1 MSFFFDSQEI
11 EPDKGTAF
19 LDAVV
24 SMSSNDSSV
33 FVGAGAL
40 RNSDVFAAINI
51 IANDLASNRILVPKS
66 SVLETRLNDK
76 PNNNMSGRDFKFA
89 LAAQM
94 LLSGNSF
101 ALITEDGFQFV
112 PNSQMTVQQDD
123 VTGELTYIYTP
134 NGQRSRQIA
143 PNSILHFKCFT
154 QDGATGVSPLYAL
167 QDEVALQK
175 KGSNLLKGFFNTPQH
190 SILQVH
196 KTDLSSDAK
205 QNIRQK
211 FEASNKGALSTV
223 ILDDSMSLQN
233 LTVDEGLLKAIQTNE
248 FSTQKIASCF
258 GLPQSMLNVEEVHSS
273 AEQVAAQYYQSS
285 IYKYMDCFTS
295 ELAFKLGKQVIY
307 DDSRLKVNK
316 QQDIDNIIELVKNGI
331 YTAEEAKEKLGGNA
345 IDSK

>member
-11 EPDKGTAF
+11 EPDKDTAF

-76 PNNNMSGRDFKFA
+76 PNSNMNGRNFKFA

-101 ALITEDGFQFV
+101 ALITDDGFQFI

-123 VTGELTYIYTP
+123 VTGQLTYIYTP
-134 NGQRSRQIA
+134 NGQRGRQIA
-143 PNSILHFKCFT
+143 PDSILHFKCFT

-167 QDEVALQK
+167 QSEISLQK
-175 KGSNLLKGFFNTPQH
+175 KGNNLLKGFFEVPQH

-196 KTDLSSDAK
+196 KTDLSSEAK
-205 QNIRQK
+205 NSIRNK
-211 FEASNKGALSTV
+211 FEMANKNLLSTV
-223 ILDDSMSLQN
+223 ILDDNMDLKSLS
-233 LTVDEGLLKAIQTNE
+233 VDEGLLRAINTNE

-273 AEQVAAQYYQSS
+273 AAQVAAQYYQSS

-307 DDSRLKVNK
+307 DDSRLRINK
-316 QQDIDNIIELVKNGI
+316 QQDIENVIELTKAGV
-331 YTAEEAKEKLGGNA
+331 YTADEAKQKLGGNG
-345 IDSK
+345 ID

>member
-1 MSFFFDSQEI
+1 MSFFFDTGKI
-11 EPDKGTAF
+11 EPDKDTAF

-24 SMSSNDSSV
+24 SMSSNDSV
-33 FVGAGAL
+33 FVGASAL

-51 IANDLASNRILVPKS
+51 IANDLASNKISVPKS
-66 SVLETRLNDK
+66 GLLESRLNDK
-76 PNNNMSGRDFKFA
+76 PNNNMNGRNFKFA

-101 ALITEDGFQFV
+101 ALITDDGFQFI

-123 VTGELTYIYTP
+123 VSGQLTYIYTP
-134 NGQRSRQIA
+134 NGGKGRQIS
-143 PNSILHFKCFT
+143 PDKILHFKCFT

-167 QDEVALQK
+167 QSEVSLQA
-175 KGSNLLKGFFNTPQH
+175 KGNNLLKGFFDTP
-190 SILQVH
+190 SRNVLQVH

-205 QNIRQK
+205 NSIRNK
-211 FEASNKGALSTV
+211 FEQANRGILSTV
-223 ILDDSMSLQN
+223 VLDDSMDLKGLQ
-233 LTVDEGLLKAIQTNE
+233 VDEGLLRAINTNE

-273 AEQVAAQYYQSS
+273 AAQVAAQYYQSS

-307 DDSRLKVNK
+307 DDSRLRINK
-316 QQDIDNIIELVKNGI
+316 QQDIENVIELTKAGV
-331 YTAEEAKEKLGGNA
+331 YTAEEAKEKLGGTA
-345 IDSK
+345 I

>member
-1 MSFFFDSQEI
+1 MSFFFDTGKI

-76 PNNNMSGRDFKFA
+76 PNSNMSGRNFKFA

-101 ALITEDGFQFV
+101 ALIQDDGFQFI

-123 VTGELTYIYTP
+123 VTGELSYTYTP

-143 PNSILHFKCFT
+143 PESILHFKCFT
-154 QDGATGVSPLYAL
+154 QDGTTGISPLYAL

-175 KGSNLLKGFFNTPQH
+175 KGNNLLRGFFDSPSRNL
-190 SILQVH
+190 LQVH
-196 KTDLSSDAK
+196 KTDLSSEAK
-205 QNIRQK
+205 SNIRNK
-211 FEASNKGALSTV
+211 FEQANKGALSTV
-223 ILDDSMSLQN
+223 ILDDSMDLKGLQ
-233 LTVDEGLLKAIQTNE
+233 VDEGLLKSINTNE

-273 AEQVAAQYYQSS
+273 VAQVSAQYYEST

-307 DDSRLKVNK
+307 DDSRLKINK
-316 QQDIDNIIELVKNGI
+316 QQDIENVIELTKAGVYSPEETKNL
-331 YTAEEAKEKLGGNA
+331 LGGTQ
-345 IDSK
+345 

>member
-1 MSFFFDSQEI
+1 MSFFFDTHEI
-11 EPDKGTAF
+11 KPDKDTAF

-51 IANDLASNRILVPKS
+51 IAGDLSSNRILVPKS
-66 SVLETRLNDK
+66 SVLETRLNDR
-76 PNNNMSGRDFKFA
+76 PNSNMSGRDFKFA

-123 VTGELTYIYTP
+123 VTSQLTYVYAP

-143 PNSILHFKCFT
+143 PENILHFKSFT
-154 QDGATGVSPLYAL
+154 QDGAVGISPLYAL

-175 KGSNLLKGFFNTPQH
+175 KGNGLLKGFFDSPSRNV
-190 SILQVH
+190 LQVH

-205 QNIRQK
+205 ANIRNK
-211 FEASNKGALSTV
+211 FEQANKGALSTV
-223 ILDDSMSLQN
+223 ILDDSMSLQG
-233 LTVDEGLLKAIQTNE
+233 LTVDEGLLKAINSNE
-248 FSTQKIASCF
+248 FSTQKIASAF
-258 GLPQSMLNVEEVHSS
+258 QMPQSMLNVEEVHSS
-273 AEQVAAQYYQSS
+273 AAQVAAQYYQHS
-285 IYKYMDCFTS
+285 IYRYMDCFTS
-295 ELAFKLGKQVIY
+295 ELAFKLGKQVVY
-307 DDSRLKVNK
+307 DDQKLTTNK
-316 QQDIDNIIELVKNGI
+316 QQNIENVIELTKAGV
-331 YTAEEAKEKLGGNA
+331 YTPDEAKEKLGGNV
-345 IDSK
+345 ID

>member
-1 MSFFFDSQEI
+1 MSFFFDTHEI
-11 EPDKGTAF
+11 EPDSDSAF

-76 PNNNMSGRDFKFA
+76 PNANMSGRDFKFA

-101 ALITEDGFQFV
+101 ALITDNGFQFI
-112 PNSQMTVQQDD
+112 PNSQMTVQRDD
-123 VTGELTYIYTP
+123 VTGQLSYTYSP
-134 NGQRSRQIA
+134 NNRTSSQIA
-143 PNSILHFKCFT
+143 PENILHFKSFT
-154 QDGATGVSPLYAL
+154 QDGAVGISPLYAL
-167 QDEVALQK
+167 QSEVTLQK
-175 KGSNLLKGFFNTPQH
+175 KGNDLLKGFFDSPSRNV
-190 SILQVH
+190 LQVH

-205 QNIRQK
+205 ANIRNK
-211 FEASNKGALSTV
+211 FEQANSSALSTI
-223 ILDDSMSLQN
+223 ILDDSMSLQG
-233 LTVDEGLLKAIQTNE
+233 LTVDEGLLKAINSNE

-273 AEQVAAQYYQSS
+273 AAQVSAQYYQSS

-295 ELAFKLGKQVIY
+295 ELAFKLGKQVSY
-307 DDSRLKVNK
+307 DDKRLRVNK

-331 YTAEEAKEKLGGNA
+331 YTPQEAKEKLGGTQ
-345 IDSK
+345 

>member
-1 MSFFFDSQEI
+1 MSFFFDTGEI
-11 EPDKGTAF
+11 EPDKDTAF

-33 FVGAGAL
+33 FVGASAL

-66 SVLETRLNDK
+66 SVLEKQLNDR
-76 PNNNMSGRDFKFA
+76 PNGQMNGHNFKFA

-101 ALITEDGFQFV
+101 ALITDDGFQFI

-123 VTGELTYIYTP
+123 VTGQLTYTYTP
-134 NGQRSRQIA
+134 NNQRSRQIA
-143 PNSILHFKCFT
+143 PENVLHFKCFT
-154 QDGATGVSPLYAL
+154 QDGAKGISPLYAL
-167 QDEVALQK
+167 QSEISLQA
-175 KGSNLLKGFFNTPQH
+175 KGNNLLKGFFDSPSRNV
-190 SILQVH
+190 LQVH
-196 KTDLSSDAK
+196 KTDLSSEAK
-205 QNIRQK
+205 SSIRNK
-211 FEASNKGALSTV
+211 FEMANKGTLSTV
-223 ILDDSMSLQN
+223 ILDDNMDLKG
-233 LTVDEGLLKAIQTNE
+233 LTVDEGLLKAINTNE

-273 AEQVAAQYYQSS
+273 AAQVAAQYYQSS

-307 DDSRLKVNK
+307 DDSRLRVNK
-316 QQDIDNIIELVKNGI
+316 QQDIDNVIELTKAGV
-331 YTAEEAKEKLGGNA
+331 YSPEEAKQKLGGNA
-345 IDSK
+345 I

>member
-1 MSFFFDSQEI
+1 MSFFFDTQKI
-11 EPDKGTAF
+11 EPDKDTAF

-24 SMSSNDSSV
+24 SMSFNDSSV

-76 PNNNMSGRDFKFA
+76 PNANMSGRDFKFA

-101 ALITEDGFQFV
+101 ALIQDNGFKFV

-123 VTGELTYIYTP
+123 VTGELTYTYTP
-134 NGQRSRQIA
+134 NNQRSRQIA
-143 PNSILHFKCFT
+143 PNSILHFKYFS
-154 QDGATGVSPLYAL
+154 QDGATGISPLYAL

-175 KGSNLLKGFFNTPQH
+175 KGNNLLKGFFDSPSRNV
-190 SILQVH
+190 LQVH

-205 QNIRQK
+205 SNIRSK
-211 FEASNKGALSTV
+211 FEQANKGALSTV
-223 ILDDSMSLQN
+223 ILDDSMSLQG
-233 LTVDEGLLKAIQTNE
+233 LQVDEGLLKAVNTNE
-248 FSTQKIASCF
+248 FSTQKIASAF

-273 AEQVAAQYYQSS
+273 AAQVAAQYYQHS
-285 IYKYMDCFTS
+285 IYRYMDCFTS
-295 ELAFKLGKQVIY
+295 ELAFKLGKQVVY
-307 DDSRLKVNK
+307 NDSKLTIDK
-316 QQDIDNIIELVKNGI
+316 QQDIQNLIELTKAGV
-331 YTAEEAKEKLGGNA
+331 YTPDEAKQKLGGNA
-345 IDSK
+345 I

>member
-1 MSFFFDSQEI
+1 MSFFFDTQEI
-11 EPDKGTAF
+11 EPDKDTAF

-33 FVGAGAL
+33 FVGSGAL

-66 SVLETRLNDK
+66 SVLETRLNDR
-76 PNNNMSGRDFKFA
+76 PNSNMSGRDLKFA

-101 ALITEDGFQFV
+101 ALIQDNSFQFV

-143 PNSILHFKCFT
+143 PDNILHFKCFS
-154 QDGATGVSPLYAL
+154 QDGVSGISPLFAL
-167 QDEVALQK
+167 QSEVALQK
-175 KGSNLLKGFFNTPQH
+175 KGNDLLKGFFDSPSRNV
-190 SILQVH
+190 LQVH

-205 QNIRQK
+205 ANIRNK
-211 FEASNKGALSTV
+211 FEQANKGALSTV
-223 ILDDSMSLQN
+223 ILDDSMSLQG

-273 AEQVAAQYYQSS
+273 AAQVAAQYYESS

-295 ELAFKLGKQVIY
+295 ELSFKLGKQVIY
-307 DDSRLKVNK
+307 DDSRLRVNK
-316 QQDIDNIIELVKNGI
+316 QQDIENVIELTKAGV
-331 YTAEEAKEKLGGNA
+331 YTPDEAKEKLGGNA
-345 IDSK
+345 ID

>member
-1 MSFFFDSQEI
+1 MSFFFDSQKI
-11 EPDKGTAF
+11 EPDSDSAF
-19 LDAVV
+19 LDAIV

-40 RNSDVFAAINI
+40 RNSDVFSAVNI
-51 IANDLASNRILVPKS
+51 ISNDIASNRILVPKS

-76 PNNNMSGRDFKFA
+76 PNANMSGRDFKFA

-101 ALITEDGFQFV
+101 ALITEDGFQFI

-123 VTGELTYIYTP
+123 VTGQLTYVYTP

-143 PNSILHFKCFT
+143 PENILHFKSFT
-154 QDGATGVSPLYAL
+154 QDGAVGISPLYSL

-175 KGSNLLKGFFNTPQH
+175 KGNGLLKGFFDSPSRNV
-190 SILQVH
+190 LQVH

-205 QNIRQK
+205 ANIRNK
-211 FEASNKGALSTV
+211 FEQANKGALSTV
-223 ILDDSMSLQN
+223 ILDDSMSLQG
-233 LTVDEGLLKAIQTNE
+233 LTVDEGLLKAINSNE

-273 AEQVAAQYYQSS
+273 AQQVSAQYYQSS

-295 ELAFKLGKQVIY
+295 ELAFKLGKQVSY
-307 DDSRLKVNK
+307 DDKRLKVNK
-316 QQDIDNIIELVKNGI
+316 QQDIDNIIELTKAGV
-331 YTAEEAKEKLGGNA
+331 YTPEEAKEKLGGNA
-345 IDSK
+345 I

>member
-1 MSFFFDSQEI
+1 MSFFFDTQEI
-11 EPDKGTAF
+11 EPDKDTAF

-51 IANDLASNRILVPKS
+51 IANDLASNRILVPTS
-66 SVLETRLNDK
+66 QALEVKLNDK
-76 PNNNMSGRDFKFA
+76 PNSNMNGRDFKFT

-101 ALITEDGFQFV
+101 ALITDNGFQFI

-134 NGQRSRQIA
+134 NNQTSRQIA
-143 PNSILHFKCFT
+143 PENILHFKSFT
-154 QDGATGVSPLYAL
+154 QDGAVGISPLYAL
-167 QDEVALQK
+167 QDEIGLQK
-175 KGSNLLKGFFNTPQH
+175 KGNNLLKGFFDSPSRNV
-190 SILQVH
+190 LQVH

-205 QNIRQK
+205 ANIRNK
-211 FEASNKGALSTV
+211 FEQANKGALSTV
-223 ILDDSMSLQN
+223 ILDDSMSLQG

-273 AEQVAAQYYQSS
+273 AAQVAAQYYQSS
-285 IYKYMDCFTS
+285 IYKYMSCFTS
-295 ELAFKLGKQVIY
+295 ELTFKLGKQVIY
-307 DDSRLKVNK
+307 DDQRLRVNK
-316 QQDIDNIIELVKNGI
+316 QQDIENVIELTKAGV
-331 YTAEEAKEKLGGNA
+331 YTPDEAKQKLGGNA
-345 IDSK
+345 ID

>member
-11 EPDKGTAF
+11 EPDKDTAF

-33 FVGAGAL
+33 FVGASAL
-40 RNSDVFAAINI
+40 RNSDVFSAINI
-51 IANDLASNRILVPKS
+51 IAGDLASNRILVPTS
-66 SVLETRLNDK
+66 QALEVKLNDK
-76 PNNNMSGRDFKFA
+76 PNENMSGRDFKFA

-101 ALITEDGFQFV
+101 ALITDNGFQFV

-123 VTGELTYIYTP
+123 VTGQLTYTYTP

-143 PNSILHFKCFT
+143 PENILHFKCFT
-154 QDGATGVSPLYAL
+154 QDGATGISPLYAL

-175 KGSNLLKGFFNTPQH
+175 RGNALLKGFFDSPSRNV
-190 SILQVH
+190 LQVH

-205 QNIRQK
+205 ANIRNK
-211 FEASNKGALSTV
+211 FEQANKGALSTV
-223 ILDDSMSLQN
+223 ILDDSMDLKG
-233 LTVDEGLLKAIQTNE
+233 LTVDEGLLKAINSNE

-273 AEQVAAQYYQSS
+273 VAQVSAQYYEST
-285 IYKYMDCFTS
+285 IYRYMDCFTS

-307 DDSRLKVNK
+307 DDSRLKINK
-316 QQDIDNIIELVKNGI
+316 QQTIENVIELTKAGV
-331 YTAEEAKEKLGGNA
+331 YSPEEAKEKLGGNA
-345 IDSK
+345 ID

>member
-1 MSFFFDSQEI
+1 MSFFFDTGEI
-11 EPDKGTAF
+11 EPDKDTAF

-76 PNNNMSGRDFKFA
+76 PNENMSGHDLKFA

-101 ALITEDGFQFV
+101 ALITDNGFQFI

-123 VTGELTYIYTP
+123 VTGQLTYTYTP

-143 PNSILHFKCFT
+143 PDSILHFKCFT
-154 QDGATGVSPLYAL
+154 QDGATGISPLYAL

-175 KGSNLLKGFFNTPQH
+175 KGNNLLRGFFDSPSRNV
-190 SILQVH
+190 LQVH

-205 QNIRQK
+205 SNIRNK
-211 FEASNKGALSTV
+211 FEQANKGALSTV
-223 ILDDSMSLQN
+223 ILDDSMDLKG
-233 LTVDEGLLKAIQTNE
+233 LTVDEGLLKAINSNE

-273 AEQVAAQYYQSS
+273 VAQVSAQYYEST
-285 IYKYMDCFTS
+285 IYRYMDCFTS
-295 ELAFKLGKQVIY
+295 ELAFKLGKQVSY
-307 DDSRLKVNK
+307 DDSRLRVNK
-316 QQDIDNIIELVKNGI
+316 QQDIDNIIGLTKAGV

-345 IDSK
+345 ID

>member
-1 MSFFFDSQEI
+1 MSFFFDTGEI
-11 EPDKGTAF
+11 EPDKDTAF

-33 FVGAGAL
+33 FVGAGAGAL

-76 PNNNMSGRDFKFA
+76 PNSNMSGRNFKFA

-101 ALITEDGFQFV
+101 ALIQDDGFQFI

-123 VTGELTYIYTP
+123 VTGELSYTYTP

-143 PNSILHFKCFT
+143 PDSILHFKYFT
-154 QDGATGVSPLYAL
+154 QDGATGISPLYAL

-175 KGSNLLKGFFNTPQH
+175 KGNNLLKGFFDSPSRNV
-190 SILQVH
+190 LQVH

-205 QNIRQK
+205 SNIRSK
-211 FEASNKGALSTV
+211 FEQANRGALSTV
-223 ILDDSMSLQN
+223 ILDDSMDLKG
-233 LTVDEGLLKAIQTNE
+233 LTVDEGLLKAINTNE

-273 AEQVAAQYYQSS
+273 AAQVAAQYYQSS

-307 DDSRLKVNK
+307 DDSRLKINK
-316 QQDIDNIIELVKNGI
+316 QQDIENVIELTKAGVYSPEETKNL
-331 YTAEEAKEKLGGNA
+331 LGGTQ
-345 IDSK
+345 

>member
-1 MSFFFDSQEI
+1 MSFFFDSQKI
-11 EPDKGTAF
+11 EPDKDTAF

-40 RNSDVFAAINI
+40 RNSDIYAAINI

-76 PNNNMSGRDFKFA
+76 PNANMSGRDFKFA

-101 ALITEDGFQFV
+101 ALITDNGFQFI
-112 PNSQMTVQQDD
+112 PNSQMTVEQDD
-123 VTGELTYIYTP
+123 VSGALTYVYTP

-143 PNSILHFKCFT
+143 PDSILHFKSFT
-154 QDGATGVSPLYAL
+154 QDGAVGISPLYAL
-167 QDEVALQK
+167 QDELVLQR
-175 KGSNLLKGFFNTPQH
+175 KGNGLLKGFFDSPSRNV
-190 SILQVH
+190 LQVH

-205 QNIRQK
+205 ANIRNK
-211 FEASNKGALSTV
+211 FEQANKGALSTV
-223 ILDDSMSLQN
+223 ILDDSMDLKG
-233 LTVDEGLLKAIQTNE
+233 LTVDANLLKAINSNE

-273 AEQVAAQYYQSS
+273 AAQVSAQYYESS

-295 ELAFKLGKQVIY
+295 ELAFKLGKQVSY
-307 DDSRLKVNK
+307 DDSRLRVNK
-316 QQDIDNIIELVKNGI
+316 QQDIDNVIELTKAGV
-331 YTAEEAKEKLGGNA
+331 YSADEAKNLLGGNA
-345 IDSK
+345 I

>member
-1 MSFFFDSQEI
+1 MSFFFDTGEI
-11 EPDKGTAF
+11 EPDKDTAF

-33 FVGAGAL
+33 FVGAL
-40 RNSDVFAAINI
+40 RNSDIYAAINI
-51 IANDLASNRILVPKS
+51 IANDLASNRILVPTS
-66 SVLETRLNDK
+66 QALEVKLNDK
-76 PNNNMSGRDFKFA
+76 PNENMSGRDFKFA

-101 ALITEDGFQFV
+101 ALITDNGFQFV

-123 VTGELTYIYTP
+123 VTGELTYTYTP
-134 NGQRSRQIA
+134 NGQRGRQIS

-154 QDGATGVSPLYAL
+154 QDGAKGISPLYAL

-175 KGSNLLKGFFNTPQH
+175 KGNNLLRGFFDSPSRNV
-190 SILQVH
+190 LQVH

-205 QNIRQK
+205 SNIRSK
-211 FEASNKGALSTV
+211 FEQANKGALSTV
-223 ILDDSMSLQN
+223 ILDDSMDLKG
-233 LTVDEGLLKAIQTNE
+233 LTVDEGLLKAINSNE

-273 AEQVAAQYYQSS
+273 AAQVAAQYYQSS

-295 ELAFKLGKQVIY
+295 ELAFKLGKQVSY
-307 DDSRLKVNK
+307 DDSRLKINK
-316 QQDIDNIIELVKNGI
+316 QQDIENVIELTKAGV
-331 YTAEEAKEKLGGNA
+331 YTADEAKQKLGGNA
-345 IDSK
+345 I

>member
-1 MSFFFDSQEI
+1 MSFFFDTGKI
-11 EPDKGTAF
+11 EPDKDSAF

-76 PNNNMSGRDFKFA
+76 PNSNMNGRNFKFA

-101 ALITEDGFQFV
+101 ALITDDGFQFI
-112 PNSQMTVQQDD
+112 PNSQLTVEQDD
-123 VTGELTYIYTP
+123 VTGELTYTYTP

-143 PNSILHFKCFT
+143 PDSILHFRCFT
-154 QDGATGVSPLYAL
+154 QDGATGISPLYAL

-175 KGSNLLKGFFNTPQH
+175 KGNNLLKGFFDSPSRNV
-190 SILQVH
+190 LQVH

-205 QNIRQK
+205 SNIRSK
-211 FEASNKGALSTV
+211 FEQANRGALSTV
-223 ILDDSMSLQN
+223 ILDDSMDLKG
-233 LTVDEGLLKAIQTNE
+233 LTVDEGLLKAINTNE

-258 GLPQSMLNVEEVHSS
+258 GLPQSMLNVEEVHNS
-273 AEQVAAQYYQSS
+273 AAQVAAQYYQSS

-307 DDSRLKVNK
+307 DDSRLKINK
-316 QQDIDNIIELVKNGI
+316 QQDIENVIELVKNGV
-331 YTAEEAKEKLGGNA
+331 YTADEAKEKLGGNA
-345 IDSK
+345 I

>member
-1 MSFFFDSQEI
+1 MSFFFDTHEI
-11 EPDKGTAF
+11 EPDKDTAF

-101 ALITEDGFQFV
+101 ALITDNGFQFI

-123 VTGELTYIYTP
+123 VTGQLTYIYTP
-134 NGQRSRQIA
+134 SGQRSRQIA
-143 PNSILHFKCFT
+143 PENILHFKSFT
-154 QDGATGVSPLYAL
+154 QDGAVGISPLYAL
-167 QDEVALQK
+167 QDEVLLQK
-175 KGSNLLKGFFNTPQH
+175 KGNGLLKGFFDSPSRNV
-190 SILQVH
+190 LQVH

-205 QNIRQK
+205 ANIRNK
-211 FEASNKGALSTV
+211 FEQANKGALSTV
-223 ILDDSMSLQN
+223 ILDDSMSLQG
-233 LTVDEGLLKAIQTNE
+233 LTVDANLLKAINSNE
-248 FSTQKIASCF
+248 FSTQKIASAF
-258 GLPQSMLNVEEVHSS
+258 QMPQSMLNVEEVHSS
-273 AEQVAAQYYQSS
+273 AAQVAAQYYQHS
-285 IYKYMDCFTS
+285 IYRYMDCFTS
-295 ELAFKLGKQVIY
+295 ELAFKLGKQVVY
-307 DDSRLKVNK
+307 DDSKLTTNK
-316 QQDIDNIIELVKNGI
+316 QQDIENVIELTKAGV
-331 YTAEEAKEKLGGNA
+331 YTPDEAKEKLGGNV
-345 IDSK
+345 ID

>member
-1 MSFFFDSQEI
+1 LSFFFDSKP
-11 EPDKGTAF
+11 EPDKDSAF

-51 IANDLASNRILVPKS
+51 IAGDLANNRIIVPKS

-76 PNNNMSGRDFKFA
+76 PNANMSGRDLKFA

-143 PNSILHFKCFT
+143 PDSILHFKSFT
-154 QDGATGVSPLYAL
+154 QDGAVGISPLYAL

-175 KGSNLLKGFFNTPQH
+175 KGNNLLKGFFDSPSRNV
-190 SILQVH
+190 LQVH
-196 KTDLSSDAK
+196 KTDLSSEAK
-205 QNIRQK
+205 SNIRQK
-211 FEASNKGALSTV
+211 FEQANRGALSTV
-223 ILDDSMSLQN
+223 ILDDSMSLQG
-233 LTVDEGLLKAIQTNE
+233 LEVDTGLLRAVSTNE

-258 GLPQSMLNVEEVHSS
+258 GLPQSMLNVEEQHSS
-273 AEQVAAQYYQSS
+273 VSQVSAQYYEST
-285 IYKYMDCFTS
+285 IYKYMNCFTS
-295 ELAFKLGKQVIY
+295 ELSFKLGKQVSY

-316 QQDIDNIIELVKNGI
+316 QQDIENIIELTKAGV
-331 YTAEEAKEKLGGNA
+331 YTPDEAKNLLGGNA
-345 IDSK
+345 I

>member
-11 EPDKGTAF
+11 EPDPSGAF
-19 LDAVV
+19 LDAIV

-33 FVGAGAL
+33 FVAANML
-40 RNSDVFAAINI
+40 RNSDVYSAINI

-101 ALITEDGFQFV
+101 ALITEDGFKFV
-112 PNSQMTVQQDD
+112 PNSQITVQRDD
-123 VTGELTYIYTP
+123 VTGELTYTYTP
-134 NGQRSRQIA
+134 NGQRGRQIS

-154 QDGATGVSPLYAL
+154 QDGATGISPLYAL

-175 KGSNLLKGFFNTPQH
+175 KGNSLLRGFFDSPSRNV
-190 SILQVH
+190 LQVH

-205 QNIRQK
+205 SNIRNK
-211 FEASNKGALSTV
+211 FEQANTGALSTV
-223 ILDDSMSLQN
+223 ILDDSMDLKGLQ
-233 LTVDEGLLKAIQTNE
+233 VDEGLLRAINTNE

-273 AEQVAAQYYQSS
+273 AAQVAAQYYQSS

-295 ELAFKLGKQVIY
+295 ELAFKLGKQVSY
-307 DDSRLKVNK
+307 DDSRLKINK
-316 QQDIDNIIELVKNGI
+316 QQDIDNVIELTKAGV
-331 YTAEEAKEKLGGNA
+331 YTADEAKQKLGGTA
-345 IDSK
+345 ID

>member
-1 MSFFFDSQEI
+1 MSFFFDTHEI
-11 EPDKGTAF
+11 EPDKDTAF

-40 RNSDVFAAINI
+40 RNSDVYAAINI
-51 IANDLASNRILVPKS
+51 ISNDLASNRILVPKS

-76 PNNNMSGRDFKFA
+76 PNANMSGRDFKFA

-101 ALITEDGFQFV
+101 ALITDNGFQFV

-123 VTGELTYIYTP
+123 VTGELTYTYTP
-134 NGQRSRQIA
+134 NGQRGRQIS

-154 QDGATGVSPLYAL
+154 QDGATGISPLYAL

-175 KGSNLLKGFFNTPQH
+175 KGNNLLRGFFEVPQH

-205 QNIRQK
+205 ANIRNK
-211 FEASNKGALSTV
+211 FEQANKGALSTV
-223 ILDDSMSLQN
+223 ILDDSMDLKG
-233 LTVDEGLLKAIQTNE
+233 LTVDEGLLKAINTNE
-248 FSTQKIASCF
+248 FSGC
-258 GLPQSMLNVEEVHSS
+258 
-273 AEQVAAQYYQSS
+273 
-285 IYKYMDCFTS
+285 
-295 ELAFKLGKQVIY
+295 
-307 DDSRLKVNK
+307 
-316 QQDIDNIIELVKNGI
+316 
-331 YTAEEAKEKLGGNA
+331 
-345 IDSK
+345 

>member
-1 MSFFFDSQEI
+1 MSFFFNSPTI
-11 EPDKGTAF
+11 EPDKDTAF

-33 FVGAGAL
+33 FVGASAL

-76 PNNNMSGRDFKFA
+76 PNSNMNGRALKFA

-101 ALITEDGFQFV
+101 ALITDNGFQFI

-123 VTGELTYIYTP
+123 VTGELTYTYTP

-143 PNSILHFKCFT
+143 PDSILHFKCFT

-175 KGSNLLKGFFNTPQH
+175 KGNNLLKGFFDSPSRNV
-190 SILQVH
+190 LQVH

-205 QNIRQK
+205 SNIRNK
-211 FEASNKGALSTV
+211 FEQANRGALSTI
-223 ILDDSMSLQN
+223 ILDDSMSLTG
-233 LTVDEGLLKAIQTNE
+233 LTIDTGLLKAVNTNE

-273 AEQVAAQYYQSS
+273 MTQANSQYLQST

-307 DDSRLKVNK
+307 DDSRLRVNK
-316 QQDIDNIIELVKNGI
+316 QQDIDNVIELTKAGV
-331 YTAEEAKEKLGGNA
+331 YSPEEAKQKLGGTQ
-345 IDSK
+345 

>member
-1 MSFFFDSQEI
+1 MSFFFDTHEI
-11 EPDKGTAF
+11 EPDKDTAF

-33 FVGAGAL
+33 YVGAGAL

-76 PNNNMSGRDFKFA
+76 PNANMSGRDFKFA

-101 ALITEDGFQFV
+101 ALITDDGFQFV
-112 PNSQMTVQQDD
+112 PNSQMTVQRDD
-123 VTGELTYIYTP
+123 VTGQLSYTYSP
-134 NGQRSRQIA
+134 NNRTSSQIA
-143 PNSILHFKCFT
+143 PENILHFKNFT
-154 QDGATGVSPLYAL
+154 QDGAVGISPLYAL
-167 QDEVALQK
+167 QSEVTLQK
-175 KGSNLLKGFFNTPQH
+175 KGNDLLKGFFDSPSRNV
-190 SILQVH
+190 LQVH

-205 QNIRQK
+205 ANIRNK
-211 FEASNKGALSTV
+211 FEQANSSALSTI
-223 ILDDSMSLQN
+223 ILDDSMSLQG
-233 LTVDEGLLKAIQTNE
+233 LTVDEGLLKAINSNE

-273 AEQVAAQYYQSS
+273 AQQVSAQYYQSS

-295 ELAFKLGKQVIY
+295 ELAFKLGKQVSY
-307 DDSRLKVNK
+307 DDSRLRINR
-316 QQDIDNIIELVKNGI
+316 QQNIENVIELTKAGV
-331 YTAEEAKEKLGGNA
+331 YTPDEAKQKLGGTQ
-345 IDSK
+345 

>member
-1 MSFFFDSQEI
+1 MSFFFDSPTI
-11 EPDKGTAF
+11 EPDKDTAF

-51 IANDLASNRILVPKS
+51 IANDLASNRILVSKS

-76 PNNNMSGRDFKFA
+76 PNANMSGRDFKFA

-101 ALITEDGFQFV
+101 ALITDNGFQFI

-123 VTGELTYIYTP
+123 VSGQLTYVYTP

-143 PNSILHFKCFT
+143 PDSILHFKSFT
-154 QDGATGVSPLYAL
+154 QDGAVGISPLYSL

-175 KGSNLLKGFFNTPQH
+175 KGNGLLKGFFDSPSRNV
-190 SILQVH
+190 LQVH

-205 QNIRQK
+205 ANIRNK
-211 FEASNKGALSTV
+211 FEQANKGALSTV
-223 ILDDSMSLQN
+223 ILDDSMSLTN
-233 LTVDEGLLKAIQTNE
+233 LSIDTGLLKAISTNE

-273 AEQVAAQYYQSS
+273 ASQVAAQYYQSS

-295 ELAFKLGKQVIY
+295 ELAFKLGKQVVY
-307 DDSRLKVNK
+307 DDQRLKINN
-316 QQDIDNIIELVKNGI
+316 QQNIDNVIELTKAGV
-331 YTAEEAKEKLGGNA
+331 YSPEEAKEKLGGNA
-345 IDSK
+345 I

>member
-11 EPDKGTAF
+11 EPDSSEAF
-19 LDAVV
+19 LDAIV

-33 FVGAGAL
+33 FVSAAVL
-40 RNSDVFAAINI
+40 KNSDVYAAINI

-76 PNNNMSGRDFKFA
+76 PNNSMSGRDLKFA

-101 ALITEDGFQFV
+101 ALITDNGFQFV

-123 VTGELTYIYTP
+123 VTGQLTYTYTP

-143 PNSILHFKCFT
+143 PENILHFKCFT
-154 QDGATGVSPLYAL
+154 QDGAKGISPLYAL

-175 KGSNLLKGFFNTPQH
+175 KGNNLLRGFFEVPQH

-205 QNIRQK
+205 ANIRNK
-211 FEASNKGALSTV
+211 FEQANKGALSTV
-223 ILDDSMSLQN
+223 ILDDSMDLKG
-233 LTVDEGLLKAIQTNE
+233 LTVDEGLLKAINTNE

-273 AEQVAAQYYQSS
+273 AAQVAAQYYQSS

-307 DDSRLKVNK
+307 DDSRLRINK
-316 QQDIDNIIELVKNGI
+316 QQDIENVIELTKAGV
-331 YTAEEAKEKLGGNA
+331 YTADEAKQKLGGNG
-345 IDSK
+345 ID

>member
-1 MSFFFDSQEI
+1 MSFFFDSQKI
-11 EPDKGTAF
+11 EPDKDTAF

-33 FVGAGAL
+33 YVGAGSL

-76 PNNNMSGRDFKFA
+76 PNGNMSGRDFKFA

-112 PNSQMTVQQDD
+112 ANSQMTVQQDD

-134 NGQRSRQIA
+134 NGRKSVVIA
-143 PNSILHFKCFT
+143 PDSILHFKNFT
-154 QDGATGVSPLYAL
+154 QDGAVGISPLYAL

-175 KGSNLLKGFFNTPQH
+175 KGNGLLRGFFDSPSRNV
-190 SILQVH
+190 LQVH

-205 QNIRQK
+205 ANIRNK
-211 FEASNKGALSTV
+211 FEQANKGALSTV
-223 ILDDSMSLQN
+223 ILDDSMDLKG
-233 LTVDEGLLKAIQTNE
+233 LTVDEGLLKAINSNE

-273 AEQVAAQYYQSS
+273 AQQVSAQYYQSS

-295 ELAFKLGKQVIY
+295 ELAFKLGKQVSY

-316 QQDIDNIIELVKNGI
+316 QQDIENVIELTKAGV
-331 YTAEEAKEKLGGNA
+331 YTPDEAKQKLGGNA
-345 IDSK
+345 I

>member
-1 MSFFFDSQEI
+1 MSFFFDTQEI
-11 EPDKGTAF
+11 EPDKDTAF

-33 FVGAGAL
+33 FVNAGAL

-76 PNNNMSGRDFKFA
+76 PNSNMNGRNFKFA

-101 ALITEDGFQFV
+101 ALITDDGFQFI

-123 VTGELTYIYTP
+123 VTGELSYTYTP

-143 PNSILHFKCFT
+143 PESILHFKCFT
-154 QDGATGVSPLYAL
+154 QDGATGISPLYAL

-175 KGSNLLKGFFNTPQH
+175 KGNNLLRGFFDSPSRNL
-190 SILQVH
+190 LQVH
-196 KTDLSSDAK
+196 KTDLSSEAK
-205 QNIRQK
+205 SNIRNK
-211 FEASNKGALSTV
+211 FEQANKGALSTV
-223 ILDDSMSLQN
+223 ILDDSMDLKG
-233 LTVDEGLLKAIQTNE
+233 LTIDTGLLKAVNTNE

-273 AEQVAAQYYQSS
+273 MTQANSQYLQST

-307 DDSRLKVNK
+307 DDSRLRVNK
-316 QQDIDNIIELVKNGI
+316 QQDIDNVIELTKAGV
-331 YTAEEAKEKLGGNA
+331 YSPEEAKQKLGGTA
-345 IDSK
+345 I

>member
-1 MSFFFDSQEI
+1 MSFFFDTQEI
-11 EPDKGTAF
+11 KEDSSDAF

-76 PNNNMSGRDFKFA
+76 PNSNMSGRDFKFA

-123 VTGELTYIYTP
+123 VTGQLTYIYTP
-134 NGQRSRQIA
+134 NGQRGRQIA
-143 PNSILHFKCFT
+143 PDSILHFKCFS
-154 QDGATGVSPLYAL
+154 QDGAVGISPLYAL

-175 KGSNLLKGFFNTPQH
+175 KGNNLLKGFFDSPSRNV
-190 SILQVH
+190 LQVH
-196 KTDLSSDAK
+196 KTDLSSEAK
-205 QNIRQK
+205 SSIRNK
-211 FEASNKGALSTV
+211 FEQANKGALSTV
-223 ILDDSMSLQN
+223 ILDDSMDLKG
-233 LTVDEGLLKAIQTNE
+233 LEVDTGLLKAVSTNQ

-258 GLPQSMLNVEEVHSS
+258 GLPSSLLNVEEVHSS
-273 AEQVAAQYYQSS
+273 ASQVEKQYYEHS
-285 IYKYMDCFTS
+285 IYRYMDCFTS
-295 ELAFKLGKQVIY
+295 ELAFKLNKQVDY
-307 DDSRLKVNK
+307 DDSKLTTNK
-316 QQDIDNIIELVKNGI
+316 QQDIDNIIELTKAGV
-331 YTAEEAKEKLGGNA
+331 YSPEEAKEKLGGTQ
-345 IDSK
+345 

>member
-1 MSFFFDSQEI
+1 MSFFFDTQEI
-11 EPDKGTAF
+11 KEDSSDAF

-76 PNNNMSGRDFKFA
+76 PNANMSGRDFKFA

-101 ALITEDGFQFV
+101 ALITEDGFQFI

-143 PNSILHFKCFT
+143 PDNILHFKSFT
-154 QDGATGVSPLYAL
+154 QDGAVGISPLYAL
-167 QDEVALQK
+167 QDEIGLQK
-175 KGSNLLKGFFNTPQH
+175 KGNNLLKGFFDSPSRNV
-190 SILQVH
+190 LQVH

-205 QNIRQK
+205 ANIRSK
-211 FEASNKGALSTV
+211 FEQANKGALSTV
-223 ILDDSMSLQN
+223 ILDDSMSLQG
-233 LTVDEGLLKAIQTNE
+233 LEVDTGLLKAVSTNE

-273 AEQVAAQYYQSS
+273 ASQVASQYYQHS
-285 IYKYMDCFTS
+285 IYRYMDCFTS
-295 ELAFKLGKQVIY
+295 ELAFKLNKQVVY
-307 DDSRLKVNK
+307 DDSKLTTNK
-316 QQDIDNIIELVKNGI
+316 QQDIENVIELTKAGV
-331 YTAEEAKEKLGGNA
+331 YTPQEAKQKLGGNA
-345 IDSK
+345 ID

>member
-1 MSFFFDSQEI
+1 MSFFFDTGEI
-11 EPDKGTAF
+11 EPDKDTAF

-24 SMSSNDSSV
+24 SMSSNDSMLT
-33 FVGAGAL
+33 GAGSL

-76 PNNNMSGRDFKFA
+76 PNANMSGRDFKFA

-112 PNSQMTVQQDD
+112 PNSQMAVEQDD
-123 VTGELTYIYTP
+123 VTGQLTYVYTQ
-134 NGQRSRQIA
+134 NNQRSRQIA
-143 PNSILHFKCFT
+143 PENILHFKCFT
-154 QDGATGVSPLYAL
+154 QDGAVGISPLYAL

-175 KGSNLLKGFFNTPQH
+175 KGNNLLKGFFNTPQH

-248 FSTQKIASCF
+248 FSTAKIASAF
-258 GLPQSMLNVEEVHSS
+258 GLSQNMLNVETVHSS
-273 AEQVAAQYYQSS
+273 TSQTEAQYYQST

-307 DDSRLKVNK
+307 DDSRLRINR
-316 QQDIDNIIELVKNGI
+316 QQDIDNIIELVKAGV
-331 YTAEEAKEKLGGNA
+331 YSPEEAKQKLGGNE
-345 IDSK
+345 I

>member
-11 EPDKGTAF
+11 KEDSSDAF
-19 LDAVV
+19 LDAIV

-76 PNNNMSGRDFKFA
+76 PNANMSGRSFKFA
-89 LAAQM
+89 LVTQM

-123 VTGELTYIYTP
+123 VTGELTYTYTP
-134 NGQRSRQIA
+134 NNQTSHQIA
-143 PNSILHFKCFT
+143 PDNILHFKSFT
-154 QDGATGVSPLYAL
+154 QDGAVGISPLYAL
-167 QDEVALQK
+167 QDEVVLQK
-175 KGSNLLKGFFNTPQH
+175 KGNNLLKGFFDSPSRNV
-190 SILQVH
+190 LQVH
-196 KTDLSSDAK
+196 KTDLSSNAK
-205 QNIRQK
+205 ANIRNK
-211 FEASNKGALSTV
+211 FEQANKGALSTV
-223 ILDDSMSLQN
+223 ILDDSMSLQG
-233 LTVDEGLLKAIQTNE
+233 LTVDANLLKAINSNE

-273 AEQVAAQYYQSS
+273 AQQVSAQYYQHSV
-285 IYKYMDCFTS
+285 YRYMNCFTS
-295 ELAFKLGKQVIY
+295 ELAFKLGKQVVY
-307 DDSRLKVNK
+307 DDSKLTTNK
-316 QQDIDNIIELVKNGI
+316 QQDIENVIELTKAGV
-331 YTAEEAKEKLGGNA
+331 YTPDEAKQKLGGNA
-345 IDSK
+345 I